1 MERRRLPVLD
11 AGRRAAALLASAARV
26 AWGAAGIGAGRVAGG
41 PVYAQISVS
50 DACDHRCAMC
60 PYHPPT
66 EERAPPA
73 WFGDALPGLMA
84 LEVYAGVIRDLAAL
98 GTRRVDLVGRGEP
111 LLHPSVVE
119 MVSLA
124 RRAGLEVTITSNGSR
139 LDAARAEA
147 LIDAGLDALRIS
159 VDAARP
165 ATYALVHVG
174 EPETSLA
181 RLVARVG
188 HLVRLRDRAGRRAPR
203 VTVSFTVGRENVA
216 ELDEMLELALAT
228 GADAAFFQ
236 NVLPMTERARAM
248 VLDEAAWA
256 DVVDRTLPRLRRRAA
271 SARLETNLEEFA
283 RTPPVAADVGTTP
296 TRCYVGYYFTSVL
309 ASGAVVP
316 CCQTQAPVGH
326 VGPSTFAEVWRGP
339 GYEAFRG
346 AARRLPEP
354 HPALATSACD
364 RCYFRPHN
372 LAVDRAVRPLARR
385 TDAPAVPV
393 DQLIRMSRVRAR

>member
-1 MERRRLPVLD
+1 VDRRAPLRLP
-11 AGRRAAALLASAARV
+11 LLSRLTSAARV
-26 AWGAAGIGAGRVAGG
+26 AWGAAGIGSGRVAGG
-41 PVYAQISVS
+41 PLYAQISVS
-50 DACDHRCAMC
+50 DACDHRCVMC

-73 WFGDALPGLMA
+73 WFGDAQPGLMA
-84 LEVYAGVIRDLAAL
+84 MDVFAGLVRDLAQL

-119 MVSLA
+119 MVGLA
-124 RRAGLEVTITSNGSR
+124 RRTGLEVSLTSNGSR
-139 LDAARAEA
+139 LDAALAEG
-147 LIDAGLDALRIS
+147 LIDAGLDALRVS

-165 ATYALVHVG
+165 ATYARVHVG
-174 EPETSLA
+174 EPEASLA
-181 RLVARVG
+181 RLVARIA
-188 HLVRLRDRAGRRAPR
+188 HLVRARDRAGRRTPR

-216 ELDEMLELALAT
+216 ELDEMLELAVAA

-248 VLDEAAWA
+248 ALDEAAWA
-256 DVVDRTLPRLRRRAA
+256 GVVDRAVPRLRRRAA
-271 SARLETNLEEFA
+271 AAGIETNLDEFA

-316 CCQTQAPVGH
+316 CCQTQAPVGQ
-326 VGPSTFAEVWRGP
+326 VGPSSFAEVWRGP

-372 LAVDRAVRPLARR
+372 LAVDRVVRPLGRR
-385 TDAPAVPV
+385 ANAPVVSV
-393 DQLIRMSRVRAR
+393 DQLVRMSRVR